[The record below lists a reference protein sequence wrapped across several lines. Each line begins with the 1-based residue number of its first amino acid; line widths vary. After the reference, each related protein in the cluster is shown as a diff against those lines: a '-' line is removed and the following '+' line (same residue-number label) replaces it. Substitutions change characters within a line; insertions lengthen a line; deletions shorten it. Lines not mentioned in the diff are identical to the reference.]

1 MAKIGRPSKYTPEV
15 VETIINSIRKGA
27 THGLACQAAGIGE
40 QTFYGWMKDFPEFS
54 DRVKAVESEAAE
66 RWLAYIE
73 SSAPKEWQAAAWLL
87 ERRYHQAYS
96 RRTIDKAVQVQLTAD
111 DLSKMTD
118 EQLNELIRR
127 FDPSAR

>member
-1 MAKIGRPSKYTPEV
+1 MGRPSKYTPETV
-15 VETIINSIRKGA
+15 AVILEALGKGA
-27 THGLACQAAGIGE
+27 THELACQAGGISH
-40 QTFYGWMKDFPEFS
+40 QTFAEWMRLYPEFL
-54 DRVKAVESEAAE
+54 DGIKRVEAKTAQRWLDHIEAA
-66 RWLAYIE
+66 
-73 SSAPKEWQAAAWLL
+73 APKEWQAAAWLL

-118 EQLNELIRR
+118 EQLDELIRR